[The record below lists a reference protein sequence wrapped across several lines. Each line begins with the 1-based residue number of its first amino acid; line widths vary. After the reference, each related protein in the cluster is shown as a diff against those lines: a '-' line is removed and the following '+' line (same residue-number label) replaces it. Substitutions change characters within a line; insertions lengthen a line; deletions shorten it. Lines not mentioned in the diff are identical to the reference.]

1 MTTTAFGPAAAKKER
16 PEFLRL
22 VKSEWRKVRSLR
34 FWWILLTAPLVIT
47 ALSTVAGLAALA
59 GVQGDEDAFH
69 RYGSSLFSVLTL
81 LLGYAGFFAAGAL
94 TILFCG
100 IFAGVNAASE
110 FQHRTIAHTYA
121 TARSRDRAI
130 AAKLLVTTLFGIGYG
145 LVLDFVVVLATYLLG
160 SFESSTLHRS
170 SISAGFVAGVCLASV
185 LVAVLWTWIGTGL
198 GLLAG
203 SPLSATVAQAFW
215 SFPGEPLLWLI
226 LGFITLSSQ
235 GTGAAA
241 AARFLPVSATGQTLL
256 GSAIVLDKSGA
267 DQNTGITMLAYG
279 PPSLA
284 VWAVLILG
292 LGWWRARTRD
302 IT

>member
-1 MTTTAFGPAAAKKER
+1 MTTAGTAGGF
-16 PEFLRL
+16 EFLRL

-59 GVQGDEDAFH
+59 GVHGDKDSFH
-69 RYGSSLFSVLTL
+69 RYGSSLFSALTL
-81 LLGYAGFFAAGAL
+81 MLGYAGFFAAGAL

-100 IFAGVNAASE
+100 IFAGVNTAAE
-110 FQHRTIAHTYA
+110 FQHRTITHTFT

-130 AAKLLVTTLFGIGYG
+130 LAKLLVTTLFGIGYG
-145 LVLDFVVVLATYLLG
+145 LVLDLVVVLATYLLG

-170 SISAGFVAGVCLASV
+170 TISASFVAGICLASV
-185 LVAVLWTWIGTGL
+185 LVAVLWTWIGAGL
-198 GLLAG
+198 GLLSG
-203 SPLSATVAQAFW
+203 NPLSATVAQAFW
-215 SFPGEPLLWLI
+215 SFPGEPLVWLI

-235 GTGAAA
+235 GPGAASL
-241 AARFLPVSATGQTLL
+241 ARFLPVSATGQTLL
-256 GSAIVLDKSGA
+256 GSAIMLDTSGP

-284 VWAVLILG
+284 AWAVVLLG
-292 LGWWRARTRD
+292 LGWWRARARD